1 MKIYVHID
9 ITALGMLYTEC
20 KERHIDITLT
30 IVHSEK
36 YGDYAV
42 ISSYYPNLEII
53 RLIDKVGLKEKKKG
67 DK

>member
-9 ITALGMLYTEC
+9 QPALGMLFTEC
-20 KERHIDITLT
+20 KERHMDITIT
-30 IVHSEK
+30 QVHSEK

-42 ISSYYPNLEII
+42 ISSYFPNLEII